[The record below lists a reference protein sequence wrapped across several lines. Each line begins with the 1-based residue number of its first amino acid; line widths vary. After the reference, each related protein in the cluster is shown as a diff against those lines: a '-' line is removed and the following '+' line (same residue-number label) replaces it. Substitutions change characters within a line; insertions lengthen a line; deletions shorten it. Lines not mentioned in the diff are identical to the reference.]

1 MPRIYADYNATTPLA
16 PEALETMQPYWR
28 DKFGNASSV
37 HLDGREARAAI
48 DDARARMAKLIGA
61 QEAELIFTGGGTES
75 DNTAIF
81 GVTRA
86 CRARGRHLVT
96 VGTEHHAVLH
106 ACRHLEKSGECEVTC
121 LPVDPAGLVDPG
133 DLRRAIRP
141 DTVLVSIMSAN
152 NETGTLQPI
161 RELSAIC
168 RERGVTFHTDAVQS
182 FGKELVNVADW
193 GVDMLSIAGH
203 KFYGP
208 KGVGVLYV
216 RRGTRFEPMLHGGSH
231 ENERRAGT
239 ENVPAIVGMAQ
250 AAELAV
256 REMPAEMARLRTLTE
271 ALAGRI
277 QETIPGARR
286 NGSVAHRIANT
297 VNFSFEGCE
306 VDGLLLGLDLE
317 GVSVSSG
324 SACAVGSLEPSHV
337 LKAMG
342 VSQALARAAVR
353 YSLGKFNTEAD
364 VEPIVAATRR
374 VVQRL
379 RMFAGA

>member
-1 MPRIYADYNATTPLA
+1 
-16 PEALETMQPYWR
+16 
-28 DKFGNASSV
+28 
-37 HLDGREARAAI
+37 
-48 DDARARMAKLIGA
+48 
-61 QEAELIFTGGGTES
+61 
-75 DNTAIF
+75 
-81 GVTRA
+81 
-86 CRARGRHLVT
+86 
-96 VGTEHHAVLH
+96 
-106 ACRHLEKSGECEVTC
+106 
-121 LPVDPAGLVDPG
+121 
-133 DLRRAIRP
+133 
-141 DTVLVSIMSAN
+141 
-152 NETGTLQPI
+152 
-161 RELSAIC
+161 
-168 RERGVTFHTDAVQS
+168 
-182 FGKELVNVADW
+182 
-193 GVDMLSIAGH
+193 
-203 KFYGP
+203 
-208 KGVGVLYV
+208 
-216 RRGTRFEPMLHGGSH
+216 MLHGGSH